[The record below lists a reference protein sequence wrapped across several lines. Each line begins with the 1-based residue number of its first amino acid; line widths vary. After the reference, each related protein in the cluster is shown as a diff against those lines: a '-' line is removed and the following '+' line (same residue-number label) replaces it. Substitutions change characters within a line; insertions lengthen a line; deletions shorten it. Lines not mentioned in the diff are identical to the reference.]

1 MVLTVTA
8 VAEKG
13 NGGPG
18 GEGDTAPPRISASF
32 VGWLLDLACEATSAS
47 VILEMWVGSLKPLLN
62 LLLVPIAVIS
72 LIAYAGGKALLR
84 KTLPFG
90 AAVSTCVLL
99 KAMGEG
105 CGPPWSSFQP
115 SSAIVVVV
123 LLMEP
128 GITVERLLLR
138 ASERVVGTCMG
149 CGLAVSMALL
159 MDILGKEPLQIC
171 SFCFASFTLFG
182 AVQAHHGVIPFV
194 FSVMCIACAVVIFGY
209 MTTGWAFI
217 RSQVASV
224 LVGEIVSLSSSLLF
238 EGLLG
243 DAASSRSH
251 AHVVEIAKEMVD
263 KAFVAIE
270 LVFVHHEAAALRAAG
285 SSPARQFRALGRR
298 RTFSP
303 GVIELLAHEGEPES
317 HQSSELGWLESQEA
331 GLETRSRAC
340 LADMAAVEKLWGCLG
355 FGTSSIG
362 VPHYSAVVRQVH
374 FLFLQACTL
383 ARNAPLN
390 SEVRGEMRQTLDDV
404 RFNMLAMCQPLK
416 TFLDG
421 LNAVVG
427 VSKFEAEMLR
437 MCDIVHE
444 VHTKLESVWT
454 VCKQQWQS
462 SCQSSTVSTAK
473 RIQSAVQLA
482 KQKRTASAFCQGL
495 DSMLAAAVNLV
506 REHIHIGSPKATDAG
521 AVNILRQRLEDM
533 AGRMQAKRLES
544 HRFDKVPEASI
555 ADVVRSLEEQRAVLA
570 EHDARQQNAQK
581 LFSQLE
587 KSAQD
592 VQPLLQRKLADL
604 DARLEQ
610 QGHEAAQLG
619 RLHKELK
626 TQLESQ
632 KDVLEIRCLEK
643 LEAQGKRMEE
653 VSHRLEQLEDTSRST
668 VHQVKQADVRLQ
680 ASPWILV
687 TLLRVACRLVWL
699 PCISAS

>member
-1 MVLTVTA
+1 MVLTLTA
-8 VAEKG
+8 IAKG
-13 NGGPG
+13 GQDGGLG
-18 GEGDTAPPRISASF
+18 GEAGKVPPRLPASF
-32 VGWLLDLACEATSAS
+32 ADWLSDLVYDGTSAS
-47 VILEMWVGSLKPLLN
+47 MILERWVGGLKPLLN
-62 LLLVPIAVIS
+62 LLLVPTAVIS

-99 KAMGEG
+99 KALGEG
-105 CGPPWSSFQP
+105 FGPPWSSFQP

-149 CGLAVSMALL
+149 CGLAVGMALL
-159 MDILGKEPLQIC
+159 MDVLGKEPLQIC

-270 LVFVHHEAAALRAAG
+270 LVFIHNEAAALRAAG
-285 SSPARQFRALGRR
+285 SSPVRQFRALGRR

-303 GVIELLAHEGEPES
+303 GVLDLLAHEEPGS
-317 HQSSELGWLESQEA
+317 HGRSDELEVGWLESQEA

-340 LADMAAVEKLWGCLG
+340 LADMTAVEKLWGCLG
-355 FGTSSIG
+355 FGKSSIG

-383 ARNAPLN
+383 ARNAPLH

-421 LNAVVG
+421 LNAVAG

-437 MCDIVHE
+437 MCDIVQE

-454 VCKQQWQS
+454 VCKQRWQS

-506 REHIHIGSPKATDAG
+506 REHIHIGYPKATDAG

-533 AGRMQAKRLES
+533 AG
-544 HRFDKVPEASI
+544 
-555 ADVVRSLEEQRAVLA
+555 LA
-570 EHDARQQNAQK
+570 PVCQQV
-581 LFSQLE
+581 
-587 KSAQD
+587 D
-592 VQPLLQRKLADL
+592 
-604 DARLEQ
+604 
-610 QGHEAAQLG
+610 
-619 RLHKELK
+619 
-626 TQLESQ
+626 
-632 KDVLEIRCLEK
+632 
-643 LEAQGKRMEE
+643 
-653 VSHRLEQLEDTSRST
+653 
-668 VHQVKQADVRLQ
+668 
-680 ASPWILV
+680 
-687 TLLRVACRLVWL
+687 
-699 PCISAS
+699 